1 MSKLRQSRTRTL
13 IQLGGLLEK
22 AGLTDALQIEMGQDL
37 QKDTDVFS
45 KIALLM
51 GLLEE
56 TLKRLKHATPDEV
69 THWIQQGRSI
79 LKEDA

>member
-1 MSKLRQSRTRTL
+1 MSSLRQSRTRTL

-22 AGLTDALQIEMGQDL
+22 SGLIDALQIEMGQDL
-37 QKDTDVFS
+37 QKDSEVFS

-56 TLKRLKHATPDEV
+56 TLDQLKHATPDEA
-69 THWIQQGRSI
+69 TH
-79 LKEDA
+79 